1 MSDGKS
7 IRLFLAEGS
16 MGGLVTAEIM
26 NWTGHVLVAQR
37 SGLGELLKR
46 EEASRTGVYLLLG
59 DDPDSLGGQKVY
71 VGEGDDVS
79 SRLRQHESGKD
90 FWERVVVL
98 TNKDANLTKAHGRY
112 LEARLIEMAHAAK
125 RSELT
130 NGTVGT
136 KAVETRLPEADR
148 SDMEHYLAQAQIVL
162 PALGVNIFR
171 SAAARDPQTPEAPPS
186 VKFVAGLGGE
196 SWATAQEIDGEFTV
210 LEGSKARPWSG
221 PTRAYK
227 DLQVK
232 LLTDGTLIPDADA
245 KFHTFTHDQVFNS
258 VSAASSVIHGRNS
271 NGRNEWRVEGS
282 KQTFADWQEAQTKVT

>member
-1 MSDGKS
+1 MSEGKS
-7 IRLFLAEGS
+7 VRLFLAEGS

-46 EEASRTGVYLLLG
+46 EEASRTGVYLLMG

-112 LEARLIEMAHAAK
+112 LEARLLEMAHAAK
-125 RSELT
+125 RSHVT
-130 NGTVGT
+130 NGTMGT

-162 PALGVNIFR
+162 PA
-171 SAAARDPQTPEAPPS
+171 
-186 VKFVAGLGGE
+186 
-196 SWATAQEIDGEFTV
+196 
-210 LEGSKARPWSG
+210 
-221 PTRAYK
+221 
-227 DLQVK
+227 
-232 LLTDGTLIPDADA
+232 
-245 KFHTFTHDQVFNS
+245 
-258 VSAASSVIHGRNS
+258 
-271 NGRNEWRVEGS
+271 
-282 KQTFADWQEAQTKVT
+282 